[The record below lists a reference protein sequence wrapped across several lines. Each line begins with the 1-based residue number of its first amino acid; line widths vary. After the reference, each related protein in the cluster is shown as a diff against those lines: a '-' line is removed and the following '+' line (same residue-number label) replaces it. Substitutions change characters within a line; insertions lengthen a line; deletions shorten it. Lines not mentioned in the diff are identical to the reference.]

1 MNTRLRSALISASI
15 VLAGFGAVTYTACKE
30 DMCKAVICANG
41 SVCNEGSCI
50 CPSGYEG
57 SHCET
62 INRARFLGNWNV
74 EEDGSISAPANYS
87 VMVEEGDAITDIVI
101 KNFGNYYTANVK
113 ARVKGDTLYIDPQDV
128 PAAGGATSSI
138 EGKGYLT
145 KNIYYGEH
153 AGMVVRYTITT
164 NGVVN
169 DFGTNPGNPDSHPSL
184 WHK

>member
-1 MNTRLRSALISASI
+1 MNTRLRSALLTAS
-15 VLAGFGAVTYTACKE
+15 VLIAGFGAVTYTACKE
-30 DMCKAVICANG
+30 DMCKAIMCANG

-57 SHCET
+57 SRCET
-62 INRARFLGNWNV
+62 VNRARFLGNWTV
-74 EEDGSISAPANYS
+74 EEDGSVSAPANYS
-87 VMVEEGDAITDIVI
+87 VMVEEGPSITEVTI
-101 KNFGNYYTANVK
+101 KTFRNYYTANVK

-128 PAAGGATSSI
+128 PAAGGLTSTI

-153 AGMVVRYTITT
+153 AGMVLRYTATT
-164 NGVVN
+164 NGVV
-169 DFGTNPGNPDSHPSL
+169 DDYGTDESNPDSHPSL

>member
-1 MNTRLRSALISASI
+1 MKTRLRSALLTAS
-15 VLAGFGAVTYTACKE
+15 VLLAGFGAVTYTACKE
-30 DMCKAVICANG
+30 DMCKAVMCANG
-41 SVCNEGSCI
+41 SVCNEGACI

-57 SHCET
+57 THCET
-62 INRARFLGNWNV
+62 INRARFLGNWSV

-87 VMVEEGDAITDIVI
+87 VPVEEGASITEVVL
-101 KNFGNYYTANVK
+101 KNFGNYYKEGVK
-113 ARVKGDTLYIDPQDV
+113 AHVKGDTLYIDPQDV
-128 PAAGGATSSI
+128 PAADGQTSHI

-145 KNIYYGEH
+145 KDIYYGEH

-169 DFGTNPGNPDSHPSL
+169 DFGTDESNPDSHPSI